1 MNFPVSRNLSAGSF
15 YAVRRDY
22 YIVQMMQNLQD
33 SEYAEVCVFREATVC
48 PLMLQ
53 QLLSCMCLTTNVTCI
68 CRVFADK
75 SFFFS
80 DYLHEFCHIRH
91 MNFFAGHI
99 EPGFCLP
106 PDGDLLCASE
116 LPFSAVFQN
125 IQKETGQIVTELPRT
140 PNNYYLSGCQRH
152 RVNPSAQLSLRKR
165 HKTLKIPEIR
175 SGLGF

>member
-1 MNFPVSRNLSAGSF
+1 MFK
-15 YAVRRDY
+15 
-22 YIVQMMQNLQD
+22 
-33 SEYAEVCVFREATVC
+33 EATVC

-80 DYLHEFCHIRH
+80 DYLHEFWLIRH
-91 MNFFAGHI
+91 MNLLRGHMESKFF
-99 EPGFCLP
+99 LP
-106 PDGDLLCASE
+106 PDGNLSCASE
-116 LPFSAVFQN
+116 LPFSAVFQH
-125 IQKETGQIVTELPRT
+125 IQKETGQIATELLCT